1 MRMGKIRSAPWYPHT
16 VAICIGVLLYFFLA
30 SFSDIRAGINTFFGY
45 FSPVILGCVIAY
57 IVNPLAGLF
66 SRLFRVIKKDCT
78 RRLISNALA
87 FFVVV
92 LFIFFTGLILVPQMI
107 DSIKTFVGNLD
118 GYIASLSHMLENLGV
133 TKSMFDLSSV
143 IDSTENLLDV
153 ISKYIKENTNTI
165 LNTSVNAGMIVFRW
179 VIAFI
184 LSIYLLTEKPR
195 LKKGV
200 QRLLRALFGGERY
213 EEVHIF
219 LRKCD
224 KICSRYIVYNLI
236 DSLIIGGV
244 NAVFM
249 TICGMQYVGLIS
261 FVAAVTNL
269 IPTFGP
275 MVGAVIAVFILLMVN
290 PTHALIFLI
299 FTLVLQTLDAYVI
312 KPKLFGNSLG
322 VSGLLIMVGVIAGSN
337 MFGVVGILLAVPAV
351 AIIDFAYTTMF
362 LPMLEKKHGIFSGE
376 DGNDGG
382 GKDEKETAGEKNENE
397 SAGVKDEKET
407 AGEE

>member
-1 MRMGKIRSAPWYPHT
+1 MKTGKIRNAPWYSLA

-30 SFSDIRAGINTFFGY
+30 DFSNIRAGINTFFGY
-45 FSPVILGCVIAY
+45 FSPVILGCIIAY

-66 SRLFRVIKKDCT
+66 SRLFSRIKKDGT
-78 RRLISNALA
+78 RRLLSNALA

-92 LFIFFTGLILVPQMI
+92 LFIFFTGLILVPQLI
-107 DSIKTFVGNLD
+107 DSISTFVGNLD
-118 GYIASLSHMLENLGV
+118 GYIATVNHMLENLGV
-133 TKSMFDLSSV
+133 TKSMFDLSSI
-143 IDSTENLLDV
+143 IDSTENLLGT
-153 ISKYIKENTNTI
+153 ISTYIKENSKTV
-165 LNTSVNAGMIVFRW
+165 LDTSVNVGMVVFRW

-195 LKKGV
+195 LKSGV
-200 QRLLRALFGGERY
+200 HRLLKALFGEERY

-224 KICSRYIVYNLI
+224 KICNRYIVYNLI

-275 MVGAVIAVFILLMVN
+275 MIGAVIAVFILLMVN

-299 FTLVLQTLDAYVI
+299 FTLVLQTCDAYVI

-322 VSGLLIMVGVIAGSN
+322 VSGLLIMVGVIAGGN
-337 MFGVVGILLAVPAV
+337 MFGVIGILLAVPAV
-351 AIIDFAYTTMF
+351 AIIDFAYSTMF
-362 LPMLEKKHGIFSGE
+362 LPWLEKKHGVNSGE
-376 DGNDGG
+376 AGNESLSLKSGNDAVGDNG
-382 GKDEKETAGEKNENE
+382 GKKNDP
-397 SAGVKDEKET
+397 A
-407 AGEE
+407 

>member
-1 MRMGKIRSAPWYPHT
+1 MKTGKIRNAPWYPLA

-30 SFSDIRAGINTFFGY
+30 DFSSIRAGINTFFGY

-57 IVNPLAGLF
+57 IVNPLAGLL
-66 SRLFRVIKKDCT
+66 SRVFGRIKKDGT
-78 RRLISNALA
+78 RRLLSNGLA

-92 LFIFFTGLILVPQMI
+92 LFIFFTGLILVPQLI
-107 DSIKTFVGNLD
+107 SSISTFVGNLD
-118 GYIASLSHMLENLGV
+118 GYIASVNNMLENLGV
-133 TKSMFDLSSV
+133 TKSMFDLSSI
-143 IDSTENLLDV
+143 IDSTESVLDT
-153 ISKYIKENTNTI
+153 ISKYIKENSQTV
-165 LNTSVNAGMIVFRW
+165 LNTSVNVGMVVFRW

-195 LKKGV
+195 LKMGM
-200 QRLLRALFGGERY
+200 QRLLRAVFGEERY
-213 EEVHIF
+213 EEVHVF

-224 KICSRYIVYNLI
+224 KICNRYIVYNLI

-244 NAVFM
+244 NAAFM

-275 MVGAVIAVFILLMVN
+275 MIGAVIAVFILLMVN

-312 KPKLFGNSLG
+312 KPRLFGNSLG
-322 VSGLLIMVGVIAGSN
+322 VSGLLIMVGVIAGGN
-337 MFGVVGILLAVPAV
+337 MFGVIGILLAVPAV

-362 LPMLEKKHGIFSGE
+362 LPMLEKKHGIISGKT
-376 DGNDGG
+376 G
-382 GKDEKETAGEKNENE
+382 NENAGAG
-397 SAGVKDEKET
+397 SAKEKGGSKTE
-407 AGEE
+407 